1 MKIYSM
7 QLGMI
12 GTNCYIFHGEDSTR
26 CGIIDPGDD
35 GLRVAYK
42 VKELGLEPEAVVL
55 THAHFDHI
63 LGIPGL
69 RSVWPDLP
77 VYCHSLEVTPE
88 QETYMFGETFP
99 TVSSMGNIRTFE
111 EGDTLTVGGVTLKVL
126 HTPGHTR
133 GSCVL
138 MAEDILFTGDTLFR
152 GSMGRTDLPGGDDA
166 QMIAS
171 LARLGNLPG
180 DYQVLPGHE
189 SGSTLEQERRRN
201 PYLKQAMQG

>member
-1 MKIYSM
+1 
-7 QLGMI
+7 
-12 GTNCYIFHGEDSTR
+12 
-26 CGIIDPGDD
+26 
-35 GLRVAYK
+35 
-42 VKELGLEPEAVVL
+42 
-55 THAHFDHI
+55 
-63 LGIPGL
+63 
-69 RSVWPDLP
+69 
-77 VYCHSLEVTPE
+77 
-88 QETYMFGETFP
+88 MFGETFP

-111 EGDTLTVGGVTLKVL
+111 EGDTITVGGVTLTVL

-138 MAEDILFTGDTLFR
+138 MAEDVLFTGDTLFR

-201 PYLKQAMQG
+201 PYLKQAMQA